1 MSGSG
6 TGFQISLD
14 PDPDSV
20 FKFHPPNPGAKKGA
34 EKALKVMSKDRQK
47 MKKSGSDLETIMD
60 PDLACPERLDPN
72 PVCPERSDPKHWP
85 PYKTSPKLT
94 IN

>member
-1 MSGSG
+1 
-6 TGFQISLD
+6 
-14 PDPDSV
+14 
-20 FKFHPPNPGAKKGA
+20 
-34 EKALKVMSKDRQK
+34 
-47 MKKSGSDLETIMD
+47 MKKSGSDLEKIMD

>member
-1 MSGSG
+1 M
-6 TGFQISLD
+6 T
-14 PDPDSV
+14 
-20 FKFHPPNPGAKKGA
+20 
-34 EKALKVMSKDRQK
+34 KDRQK